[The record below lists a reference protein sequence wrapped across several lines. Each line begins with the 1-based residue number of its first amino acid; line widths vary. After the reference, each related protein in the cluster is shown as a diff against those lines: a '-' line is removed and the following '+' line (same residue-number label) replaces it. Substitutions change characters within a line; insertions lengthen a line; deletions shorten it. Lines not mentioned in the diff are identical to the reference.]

1 MRAVLSLPPGNL
13 CMMARAPRFHTAN
26 FWQSQAGWFMIAASK
41 RAGAARGADQGG
53 LMRKQI
59 ALVPILIWSA
69 ISGALAQSQ
78 DEQQACTNDAF
89 QFCQNFIP
97 DRDRV
102 FTCLVENRRV
112 ISAACHTVLTPYL
125 PVETPVVAKRQ
136 PAARPKPDK
145 STKNKG
151 PLNLS
156 PQ

>member
-1 MRAVLSLPPGNL
+1 VPVQRA
-13 CMMARAPRFHTAN
+13 APT
-26 FWQSQAGWFMIAASK
+26 
-41 RAGAARGADQGG
+41 QGG
-53 LMRKQI
+53 IMKKQI
-59 ALVPILIWSA
+59 ALVPVLIWGA

-78 DEQQACTNDAF
+78 DDQQACTNDAF

-97 DRDRV
+97 DRNRV
-102 FTCLVENRRV
+102 FTCLVENRNN